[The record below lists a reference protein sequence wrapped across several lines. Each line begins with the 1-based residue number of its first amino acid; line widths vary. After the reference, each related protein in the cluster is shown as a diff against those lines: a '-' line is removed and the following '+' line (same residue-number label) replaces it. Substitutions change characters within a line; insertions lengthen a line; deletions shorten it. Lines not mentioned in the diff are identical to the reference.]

1 MSDYY
6 CDCDCCGKECHIRGA
21 YLGTFEEVYCEEC
34 GFAGEY
40 CKTDCQKEEGED

>member
-6 CDCDCCGKECHIRGA
+6 CDCECCGKECHITGA

-34 GFAGEY
+34 GFHGDNCGLE
-40 CKTDCQKEEGED
+40 CEKEEVE